1 MVINRIR
8 AASIAVAVAVLL
20 AVLLAL
26 LPGSDPKAVGEEP
39 KVTESNNFEEIKVTL
54 TVPAGERVR
63 ASAACDDGYAV
74 SGMSWRVLAIG
85 SSGEDGA
92 SAPGLKVV
100 TKVSRDQAKGRFVAF
115 YPERFFDV
123 FTELS
128 IEGTITCLLL
138 PAVQSY

>member
-1 MVINRIR
+1 MVINRTR
-8 AASIAVAVAVLL
+8 AVSAAVAVAVLL

-39 KVTESNNFEEIKVTL
+39 RVTVGNNFEEIKVTL

-63 ASAACDDGYAV
+63 ANAACHAGSV
-74 SGMSWRVLAIG
+74 ISGMSWRVVSIG
-85 SSGEDGA
+85 SSGEDGVA
-92 SAPGLKVV
+92 APALKVV
-100 TKVSRDQAKGRFVAF
+100 TKVSRDQTKGRFIAF

-138 PAVQSY
+138 PAVQS